1 MKIVADTAT
10 LYSPEE
16 GAQMDVTIIPV
27 GVEIDGVAYKDYV
40 EISCEEFL
48 QKVAEGG
55 VPRSSQ
61 PAIGELIDV
70 FEGTQEETIVLTVG
84 DGLSGA
90 YQNAV
95 GAKNSMDENE
105 HIHILDSKSL
115 AGPHRYL
122 VKKAVALREKCQD
135 IETIIK
141 ELQKSIDSSV
151 SFVIPTDFDF
161 LKRSGRLTP
170 VAAKIG
176 NMIKIVP
183 VMTQT
188 EDRKRIELF
197 AIKRSSKKAVE
208 AIINHLKSMKV
219 DAEYIISVGHAGAQE
234 KAKEVASQI
243 RNHFQETLIEILHLS
258 PALMTHGGPGCITI
272 QAIRK

>member
-16 GAQMDVTIIPV
+16 GTELGVTIIPV
-27 GVEIDGVAYKDYV
+27 GVVIDGVSYKDYE

-48 QKVAEGG
+48 EKVRNGG
-55 VPRSSQ
+55 VPKSSQ
-61 PAIGELIDV
+61 PAIGELMDV
-70 FEGTQEETIVLTVG
+70 FEESKEDTIVLTVG

-95 GAKNSMDENE
+95 GAKNSMDDSD

-122 VKKAVALREKCQD
+122 VRKAVELKEKGFD
-135 IETIIK
+135 IETVK
-141 ELQKSIDSSV
+141 QELQKSIDNSI
-151 SFVIPTDFDF
+151 SFVIPSDFGF

-176 NMIKIVP
+176 SLIKIVP
-183 VMTQT
+183 VLTQT
-188 EDRKRIELF
+188 ADRKRIEPF
-197 AIKRSSKKAVE
+197 AIKRSSKKAVD
-208 AIINHLKSMKV
+208 AIIKHLQTLKV
-219 DAEYIISVGHAGAQE
+219 DADWLVSVCHGGVQE
-234 KAKEVASQI
+234 KAKEVAEQIKSQLCD
-243 RNHFQETLIEILHLS
+243 TVVEILHLS
-258 PALMTHGGPGCITI
+258 PALMTHGGPDCIVV
-272 QAIRK
+272 QAIKK